1 MGYFSSITKLLIL
14 SCWLEKSLRTFLK
27 FEHLRSEFR
36 LQFVYMLFI
45 VNIRIDLTHS
55 PGFLLLLLLPWLI
68 EIPAFICT
76 NKINLPHLK
85 WCSNRLVIAVTVVP
99 VFKNVW
105 KMSTIKNYHPVSL
118 LSVVVD
124 YLEKCDLFS
133 DFSYGFISS
142 YSAVDLLT
150 VADLLAFNRA
160 TQIIALDRSK
170 VFDWVW
176 NACLLYTLNS
186 IFMEFLWSRV
196 WPYFVFSK

>member
-1 MGYFSSITKLLIL
+1 
-14 SCWLEKSLRTFLK
+14 
-27 FEHLRSEFR
+27 
-36 LQFVYMLFI
+36 
-45 VNIRIDLTHS
+45 
-55 PGFLLLLLLPWLI
+55 
-68 EIPAFICT
+68 
-76 NKINLPHLK
+76 
-85 WCSNRLVIAVTVVP
+85 
-99 VFKNVW
+99 
-105 KMSTIKNYHPVSL
+105 MSTIKNYHPVSL
-118 LSVVVD
+118 LSVVLD
-124 YLEKCDLFS
+124 YLEKCGLFS

-196 WPYFVFSK
+196 WPYFVFF